1 MIDEKTLSKTLTGV
15 AKTGKYIAGY
25 KEVWKSVKGSK
36 VVITSLSLTD
46 DEAKKLQEACNA
58 ATVPFLQVPLTSVGL
73 GKALGKQFRVS
84 ALAVRSQGDANLNT
98 ILGEIPRSQPEKI
111 T

>member
-36 VVITSLSLTD
+36 VVITSSSLTN
-46 DEAKKLQEACNA
+46 DETKKLQEACNA
-58 ATVPFLQVPLTSVGL
+58 ATVPFLQVPVTSVGL
-73 GKALGKQFRVS
+73 GRALGKQFRVS
-84 ALAVRSQGDANLNT
+84 ALAVKNQGDANLSA
-98 ILGEIPRSQPEKI
+98 ILGEVPR
-111 T
+111 